1 VRIHCPMRRQNLRR
15 SCGTGNSVEWSLG
28 GAGYN
33 TFKDALGGTPQLD
46 AEADVGVKVC
56 AWQEKV

>member
-1 VRIHCPMRRQNLRR
+1 MRRQNLRR